1 MTDDANHHASTTT
14 SRIVVSAPVA
24 LHAVAPSL
32 ASRRSSSLSTP
43 PAASAAGRRMER
55 QRNAR
60 DCKTMTM
67 NMNGAPS
74 TIGRLS
80 RLLLLFLSM
89 IPLYYF
95 SPSSW
100 SSSSSSSL
108 LLLLSMMHSSL
119 PSSSSLTSRCCTSS
133 PMALLTLISSS
144 IIVAP
149 QYSSSVLLAEGA
161 KVVSSYYDTLELQP
175 NASLQ
180 DIKKAYRRLAVLH
193 HPDRNIGNEEQAT
206 IQFRQISEAYE
217 VLSDEELRRQ
227 YDQSLKWGGDG
238 AGANRDSFGGAKWSY
253 EHRHNHHRDPF
264 AQFNDV
270 FKNDPFFAEAFK
282 SLDDLFDK
290 HFASSGQEGGERSR
304 NKNVE
309 KKNDDSGGGFL
320 WNIAKNLFSNIEVTT
335 TTSSTF
341 GGQTTYSSTSRK
353 YGSSSSSSSSHGS
366 WNRGSGSGGGSGGS
380 SSSSSYTSRSTRTV
394 IQNGQRVT
402 IQSLEKD
409 GNKIEE
415 KYLGETLIERKING
429 KTQDIGR
436 ISSSSGGGGG
446 EEF

>member
-1 MTDDANHHASTTT
+1 M
-14 SRIVVSAPVA
+14 A
-24 LHAVAPSL
+24 LITLLSPSIFVAP
-32 ASRRSSSLSTP
+32 P
-43 PAASAAGRRMER
+43 
-55 QRNAR
+55 
-60 DCKTMTM
+60 
-67 NMNGAPS
+67 
-74 TIGRLS
+74 
-80 RLLLLFLSM
+80 
-89 IPLYYF
+89 Y
-95 SPSSW
+95 
-100 SSSSSSSL
+100 
-108 LLLLSMMHSSL
+108 
-119 PSSSSLTSRCCTSS
+119 
-133 PMALLTLISSS
+133 SSS
-144 IIVAP
+144 I
-149 QYSSSVLLAEGA
+149 LLAEGA
-161 KVVSSYYDTLELQP
+161 KVSSYYDTLELQP

-206 IQFRQISEAYE
+206 IQFRRISEAYE

-227 YDQSLKWGGDG
+227 YDQSLKWVGDG

-341 GGQTTYSSTSRK
+341 GGQTTYSSTSQK

-366 WNRGSGSGGGSGGS
+366 
-380 SSSSSYTSRSTRTV
+380 
-394 IQNGQRVT
+394 
-402 IQSLEKD
+402 
-409 GNKIEE
+409 
-415 KYLGETLIERKING
+415 
-429 KTQDIGR
+429 
-436 ISSSSGGGGG
+436 
-446 EEF
+446 